1 MNSAQERLSFTK
13 ERFEN
18 ANAKSSYEPNDVQ
31 SAESAYKN
39 AQNEVRMLTPQHEE
53 AFKHF
58 ETVKKN
64 HGAGHE
70 RYVNAETEFF
80 KQTNLKNRYETEAL
94 LARAKMSSPEE
105 RQAYKA
111 SYSGGRI

>member
-1 MNSAQERLSFTK
+1 MQYK
-13 ERFEN
+13 
-18 ANAKSSYEPNDVQ
+18 
-31 SAESAYKN
+31 SAESSYQK
-39 AQNEVRMLTPQHEE
+39 AQNDVRMLTPQHEE
-53 AFKHF
+53 ASKHF
-58 ETVKKN
+58 ESVKEN

-70 RYVNAETEFF
+70 RYVNAETEFN
-80 KQTNLKNRYETEAL
+80 KQTNLKNRYESEAL